1 MRISVTAHR
10 GNFNFHLSF
19 SKVLHQNN
27 QCLTL
32 IVCIY
37 IIPVGIHSIFWLCC
51 VQAVMFWKHSVWYTC
66 AVSICKL
73 INGSQFPVL
82 VFLMLCERKLNRP
95 DVHNLRTICIDW
107 RIMFSNYFQ
116 PFSLQVNR
124 LVYRIN
130 FQEWKIDIKIFN
142 IYYERYLFLL
152 LLFQKFW
159 TWHLKDRKLIFY
171 IKGKD
176 EQMKVYIMKERGKS
190 FMCLIQVMI
199 CNK

>member
-1 MRISVTAHR
+1 MRVNVTAHR

-19 SKVLHQNN
+19 SKVLHQNH

-37 IIPVGIHSIFWLCC
+37 IIPVGMHSIFWLCC

-82 VFLMLCERKLNRP
+82 VFLMLCQRKLNRP
-95 DVHNLRTICIDW
+95 DVHHLWTICIDW

-130 FQEWKIDIKIFN
+130 FQEYIEIMFKLVLN
-142 IYYERYLFLL
+142 IICLRINLQYI
-152 LLFQKFW
+152 QK
-159 TWHLKDRKLIFY
+159 R
-171 IKGKD
+171 
-176 EQMKVYIMKERGKS
+176 QKVWRLSYHSK
-190 FMCLIQVMI
+190 
-199 CNK
+199 